1 MVLICLFLWL
11 IFSRKSCQICP
22 TNVYDQI
29 IQYSFQ
35 SQSEYMSKAFV
46 SNPLLCFNFYSECYL
61 CFYTKANEDDYKRSD
76 TITKDALNDWMSLK
90 CEDSYP
96 PAITATLQWVLVR

>member
-1 MVLICLFLWL
+1 MYFYGRKKYSMVLICLFPWL

-46 SNPLLCFNFYSECYL
+46 SNAHSLDIL
-61 CFYTKANEDDYKRSD
+61 
-76 TITKDALNDWMSLK
+76 ILN
-90 CEDSYP
+90 
-96 PAITATLQWVLVR
+96 R